1 MAVATKAYCSSCYC
15 LLTKSRNPH
24 SFRAMTQHVQKIEA
38 EAVQL
43 SKKERAELVRRLIA
57 SLDQGLDV
65 DAEQAWLDE
74 AERRLSAYQRGDSNS
89 VPAEEVFEAL
99 LGSH

>member
-1 MAVATKAYCSSCYC
+1 MK
-15 LLTKSRNPH
+15 
-24 SFRAMTQHVQKIEA
+24 QHVQKIEA

-65 DAEQAWLDE
+65 DAEQEWLDE
-74 AERRLSAYQRGDSNS
+74 AERRLSSYQRGDSNS
-89 VPAEEVFEAL
+89 IPAEEVFDAL
-99 LGSH
+99 LSSH

>member
-1 MAVATKAYCSSCYC
+1 
-15 LLTKSRNPH
+15 
-24 SFRAMTQHVQKIEA
+24 MTQHVQKIEA

-57 SLDQGLDV
+57 TLDQGLDG

-74 AERRLSAYQRGDSNS
+74 AERRLSSYQRGNSNS
-89 VPAEEVFEAL
+89 IPSEDVFDTL
-99 LGSH
+99 LSSH

>member
-1 MAVATKAYCSSCYC
+1 
-15 LLTKSRNPH
+15 
-24 SFRAMTQHVQKIEA
+24 MTQHVQKIEA

-65 DAEQAWLDE
+65 DAEQVWLDE
-74 AERRLSAYQRGDSNS
+74 AERRLSSYLRGDSS
-89 VPAEEVFEAL
+89 SIPAEEVFDAL
-99 LGSH
+99 LSSH

>member
-1 MAVATKAYCSSCYC
+1 
-15 LLTKSRNPH
+15 
-24 SFRAMTQHVQKIEA
+24 MTQHVQKIEA

-89 VPAEEVFEAL
+89 VPAEEVFGAL

>member
-1 MAVATKAYCSSCYC
+1 
-15 LLTKSRNPH
+15 
-24 SFRAMTQHVQKIEA
+24 MTQHVQKIEA

-57 SLDQGLDV
+57 TLDQGHDV

-74 AERRLSAYQRGDSNS
+74 AERRLSSYRRGDSNS
-89 VPAEEVFEAL
+89 VPAEDVFDAL
-99 LGSH
+99 LSSH

>member
-1 MAVATKAYCSSCYC
+1 
-15 LLTKSRNPH
+15 
-24 SFRAMTQHVQKIEA
+24 MTQHVQKIEA

-57 SLDQGLDV
+57 TLDQGLDV

-74 AERRLSAYQRGDSNS
+74 AERRLSSYQRGNSNS
-89 VPAEEVFEAL
+89 IPSEDVFDTL
-99 LGSH
+99 LSSH